1 LSGLEYPSVYS
12 SEDSIFQFTDF
23 HLMTKKKLIKISLI
37 IATTGFVGAISI
49 AAYLFK
55 KPHRNVQKATIDF
68 TLASSALVQEYL
80 MNAKVADQKYLDDS
94 GDSKIMAV
102 TGRVH
107 SISRDMNQQ
116 RVVLLKDEG
125 DKAGVSCTFS
135 AASNPSAEKLFVG
148 QTVTIK
154 GVIRSGAGYDAD
166 LDLYEDVIIEKS
178 DVIN

>member
-1 LSGLEYPSVYS
+1 
-12 SEDSIFQFTDF
+12 
-23 HLMTKKKLIKISLI
+23 MTKKKLIKVSLI
-37 IATTGFVGAISI
+37 VIATGFVGAISI
-49 AAYLFK
+49 AAYVFN
-55 KPHRNVQKATIDF
+55 KPHRNVQTATIDF
-68 TLASSALVQEYL
+68 TLTSSALVQEYL
-80 MNAKVADQKYLDDS
+80 TNAQDADQKYLDDS

-116 RVVLLKDEG
+116 LVVLLKNEG

-135 AASNPSAEKLFVG
+135 AATNPSAEKLSVG
-148 QTVTIK
+148 QTITIK

-166 LDLYEDVIIEKS
+166 LDLYEDVIIEKC

>member
-1 LSGLEYPSVYS
+1 
-12 SEDSIFQFTDF
+12 
-23 HLMTKKKLIKISLI
+23 MTKRKLIKTALI
-37 IATTGFVGAISI
+37 LAVVGIAGAAGIGI
-49 AAYLFK
+49 YVFN
-55 KPHRNVQKATIDF
+55 KPHRDVQSAAVDF
-68 TLASSALVQEYL
+68 TLTSNALAREYL
-80 MNAKVADQKYLDDS
+80 NDPQRANQKYLDDS

-116 RVVLLKDEG
+116 LVVLLKDEG

-135 AASNPSAEKLFVG
+135 AATNTSAEKLAVG

-178 DVIN
+178 DVLKQVTNNN